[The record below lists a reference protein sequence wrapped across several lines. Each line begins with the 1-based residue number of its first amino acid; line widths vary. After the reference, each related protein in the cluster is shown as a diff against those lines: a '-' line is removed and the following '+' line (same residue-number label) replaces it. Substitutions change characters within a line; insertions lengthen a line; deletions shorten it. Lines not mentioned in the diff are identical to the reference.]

1 MQLMRIMTI
10 KKSSKGTTEE
20 IFNRIT
26 IVVENSEIKNN
37 KNTVEK
43 KLLIILNLVK
53 VHNKIVFKKGLLA
66 NAVMMKLIVIQT
78 SLFVAIDLTKIRQ
91 VVLLPRSSKREMIT
105 FAKIQINNKTNNL
118 DTDSKNLINSK
129 VKQYK
134 NLTLNQ
140 HKLQKIR
147 LKN

>member
-1 MQLMRIMTI
+1 MKIMII
-10 KKSSKGTTEE
+10 KKSLNETTKE

-26 IVVENSEIKNN
+26 IVEENLEIKNN

-43 KLLIILNLVK
+43 RLLIILSLVK
-53 VHNKIVFKKGLLA
+53 VHNKIVSKKVGLLV
-66 NAVMMKLIVIQT
+66 NVVMMKLIVIQT
-78 SLFVAIDLTKIRQ
+78 SLFVAIDLTKIKQ
-91 VVLLPRSSKREMIT
+91 VVLLPRSSKREMNN
-105 FAKIQINNKTNNL
+105 FVKILINNKTNNL

-129 VKQYK
+129 LKQSK

-140 HKLQKIR
+140 HKLQKIK

>member
-1 MQLMRIMTI
+1 MRIMTI

-66 NAVMMKLIVIQT
+66 NAVMMKLIVI
-78 SLFVAIDLTKIRQ
+78 
-91 VVLLPRSSKREMIT
+91 
-105 FAKIQINNKTNNL
+105 
-118 DTDSKNLINSK
+118 
-129 VKQYK
+129 
-134 NLTLNQ
+134 
-140 HKLQKIR
+140 
-147 LKN
+147 